1 MSRHDRSR
9 RIGAAAFLILAVA
22 TLAFPA
28 AIVAHSEL
36 ESATPKDGAVLAIP
50 PAEIVLTFDAPLNA
64 SKSSVTLHDPS
75 GTQIAKGGVDP
86 ADDTVM
92 RLTPPA
98 LDPGE
103 YEIRWTSVS
112 EDGDLL
118 RDTLHFALT
127 APPTAPPTPSPTIAP
142 SEAPSEAPTP
152 SLVPSAS
159 PSPSPSADGTPAAS
173 TTDVLLP
180 IVAAIAVVLLL
191 GAWLL
196 RNRARGARP

>member
-1 MSRHDRSR
+1 V
-9 RIGAAAFLILAVA
+9 VA
-22 TLAFPA
+22 LAFPA
-28 AIVAHSEL
+28 SIAAHSEL
-36 ESATPKDGAVLAIP
+36 ESTTPEDGAVLSAA
-50 PAEIVLTFDAPLNA
+50 PAEIVLTFDAPLNT
-64 SKSSVTLHDPS
+64 SRSSVTLHDAS

-92 RLTPPA
+92 RLTPPPM
-98 LDPGE
+98 DPGE

-118 RDTLHFALT
+118 RDTLHFELT
-127 APPTAPPTPSPTIAP
+127 APPSAPPTPSPTTAP

-152 SLVPSAS
+152 SPAPSVA
-159 PSPSPSADGTPAAS
+159 PSPSPSADGTPSAT
-173 TTDVLLP
+173 TTDVLVP
-180 IVAAIAVVLLL
+180 IVAALAVVLLL